1 MGIVLIPVKE
11 WWTSQDSRGQQNEAL
26 LSSADELGPPR
37 HHIQGRGIC
46 QPCSGPQSAPP
57 PQGVQRKNL
66 LRRLQVLPS
75 LILSL
80 LRLRQEIC
88 RSRTKGW
95 PQPPLWTWY

>member
-11 WWTSQDSRGQQNEAL
+11 WWTSQDYRAEQNEAL

-37 HHIQGRGIC
+37 HHIQGGGIR

-57 PQGVQRKNL
+57 PQAVQRKKL
-66 LRRLQVLPS
+66 QWRLQVLPS

-80 LRLRQEIC
+80 LRLRQEVC
-88 RSRTKGW
+88 RARTNGW
-95 PQPPLWTWY
+95 TQTPLWYE